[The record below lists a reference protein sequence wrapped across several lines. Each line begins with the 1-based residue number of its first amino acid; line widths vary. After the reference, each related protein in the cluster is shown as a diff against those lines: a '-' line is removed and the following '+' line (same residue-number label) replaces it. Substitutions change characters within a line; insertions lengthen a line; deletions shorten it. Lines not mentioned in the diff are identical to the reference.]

1 MCSFSWRHHVWL
13 EAASSRL
20 QELFL
25 PVDHHQRYI
34 TTSTTISI
42 YHQLRVPIKR
52 YMLES
57 AAKKRNMRCIWLEDF
72 NPEVYLE
79 CQKKLCQTKHINCRQ
94 KLRRSNNERIPGR
107 WLARK
112 KASNFH
118 VLLRLLYQWETH
130 HRFHSNCWDINRITN
145 CTKCSNCTMRSDQ
158 IS

>member
-1 MCSFSWRHHVWL
+1 MCSSSWRHHVWL

-34 TTSTTISI
+34 ATSTTISI
-42 YHQLRVPIKR
+42 HHQLRVPIKR

-57 AAKKRNMRCIWLEDF
+57 VEKKRIMRCIWLEDF

-130 HRFHSNCWDINRITN
+130 HRFHSNCWGINRITN